1 VASIRK
7 TKTGWQVQIRKQGHQ
22 TLTKS
27 FLYRSD
33 AQTWAKEIESKI
45 ERGSFRDPSLLEKTL
60 FRDVL
65 QRYLQEITPQ
75 KRSRRSETYC
85 IRGLLRA
92 PLSRLSLAQ
101 IGPQAIANYRD
112 LRLRA
117 VSSSTVRRELV
128 TLSHIFTILI
138 REWEYPLPSNPV
150 KMIKKPSETQSRNR
164 RLQADEEHRILEA
177 CSGHPN
183 PWLHPL
189 VILAIETAMRRS
201 ELLNLRW
208 ADIDQHAR
216 TALIRESK
224 NGDQRVVPLS
234 NNAIEVLNNLPHSID
249 GRVIPLLPDSV
260 TRAWTRIAHRLEI
273 NDLKFHDLRHEA
285 TSRFFEMGLNV
296 MEVSSITGHK
306 DLSMLKRY
314 THLKAEDLAK
324 KLA

>member
-1 VASIRK
+1 MASIRK
-7 TKTGWQVQIRKQGHQ
+7 TQNGWQVQIRKQGHQ
-22 TLTKS
+22 PLTKS

-33 AQTWAKEIESKI
+33 AQTWAKETEAKI

-60 FRDVL
+60 LRDVL

-85 IRGLLRA
+85 IRGLLKQ

-101 IGPQAIANYRD
+101 IGPQAVAGYRD
-112 LRLRA
+112 DRLKE
-117 VSSSTVRRELV
+117 VCSSTVRRELV
-128 TLSHIFTILI
+128 TLSHVFTILI

-150 KMIKKPSETQSRNR
+150 KMIKKPTESASRSR
-164 RLQADEEHRILEA
+164 RLEADEEAIILKA
-177 CSGHPN
+177 CSEHPN
-183 PWLHPL
+183 PWLKLL

-201 ELLNLRW
+201 EMLCLRW
-208 ADIDQHAR
+208 TDVNLQAQ

-224 NGDQRVVPLS
+224 NGEQRVVPLS
-234 NNAIEVLNNLPHSID
+234 RRAVEVLINLPRSID

-260 TRAWTRIAHRLEI
+260 TKAWGRITTKLGI
-273 NDLKFHDLRHEA
+273 NNLRFHDLRHEA

-306 DLSMLKRY
+306 DLTMLQRY
-314 THLKAEDLAK
+314 THLRAEDIAMK
-324 KLA
+324 MV